1 MNVDSNVCVLED
13 IFGSMM
19 TYLEKDVLPFPHVK
33 RIDLGPEMK
42 RKVIHAKQTKSD
54 FCLFLFRILLK
65 RKSLNMPMNFLFH

>member
-1 MNVDSNVCVLED
+1 MLIQICVLED

-42 RKVIHAKQTKSD
+42 RKVIHAKQKNPI
-54 FCLFLFRILLK
+54 LFIFD
-65 RKSLNMPMNFLFH
+65 